1 MAIIEH
7 FQDVDAWQKARKLC
21 KFIYKITKQE
31 PFSKDFGLVNQIRR
45 AAVSVMSN
53 IAEGFERGG
62 NREFIHFLTIA
73 RGSVAELESQL
84 YIALDNG
91 YISQHEF
98 DELLTLSN
106 DVKLIVSGFL
116 KNQIIEAQNTN
127 RKRLTLNV
135 KR

>member
-1 MAIIEH
+1 MAKIER

-21 KFIYKITKQE
+21 RLIYKITKQD

-62 NREFIHFLTIA
+62 NKEFIYFLTVA
-73 RGSVAELESQL
+73 RGSVAELGSQL

-91 YISQHEF
+91 YITQQEF
-98 DELLTLSN
+98 DEIFTIS
-106 DVKLIVSGFL
+106 DEVKLVISGFIRYL
-116 KNQIIEAQNTN
+116 KKSDY
-127 RKRLTLNV
+127 RGSKY
-135 KR
+135 KP